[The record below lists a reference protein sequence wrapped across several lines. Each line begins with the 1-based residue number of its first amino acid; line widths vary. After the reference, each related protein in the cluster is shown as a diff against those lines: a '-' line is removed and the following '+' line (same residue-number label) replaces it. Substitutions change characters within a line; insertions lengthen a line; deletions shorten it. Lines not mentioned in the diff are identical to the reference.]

1 LSRNAWSPSRE
12 AAPSKPND
20 VEHAAALRC
29 AKSRLQMFAVLPQIP
44 ENSEQTGGQGMSDSS
59 SVILEKRGQAFWIT
73 INRPDKRNA
82 LNGDVIAGISRGYRE
97 AHEDRDVRAIV
108 LTGVGEKAFCA
119 GADLQN
125 SGAAFARDLSIPNV
139 DYADLLRQSQNA
151 TKPSIARVGGV
162 CMAGGM
168 GLLCMTDM
176 AVAAQEA
183 VFGLPEVKVGVFPM
197 QVLSLLQ
204 TIAPPRLVAEWAL
217 TGEPFDARTALSGG
231 LLNYVVPAA
240 ELDAKVEWLIG
251 RIVDKSPTA
260 IRRGKYAMRAI
271 ASMSFDESIA
281 YTESQIAL
289 LAMTEDAKE
298 GLKAFG
304 EKRKPVWT
312 GK

>member
-1 LSRNAWSPSRE
+1 MTDNAT
-12 AAPSKPND
+12 
-20 VEHAAALRC
+20 V
-29 AKSRLQMFAVLPQIP
+29 FI
-44 ENSEQTGGQGMSDSS
+44 
-59 SVILEKRGQAFWIT
+59 EKRGSSLWIT
-73 INRPDKRNA
+73 INRPEKRNA
-82 LNGDVIAGISRGYRE
+82 INADVIAGIARGYRM
-97 AHEDRDVRAIV
+97 AHDDPEVRVIV
-108 LTGVGEKAFCA
+108 LTGAGEKAFCA

-125 SGAAFARDLSIPNV
+125 TGGAFAADFSRPNV
-139 DYADLLRQSQNA
+139 DYADLLRLSQNA
-151 TKPSIARVGGV
+151 TKPAIARVNGV

-176 AVAAQEA
+176 AVASDH
-183 VFGLPEVKVGVFPM
+183 VIFGLPEVKVGVFPM

-204 TIAPPRLVAEWAL
+204 SIAPRRLIHEWAI
-217 TGEPFDARTALSGG
+217 TGEPFDAKAAQAAG
-231 LLNYVVPAA
+231 LLNHVVPQA
-240 ELDAKVEWLIG
+240 ELDAKVDWLVG
-251 RIVDKSPTA
+251 RITDKSPTA

-304 EKRKPVWT
+304 EKRKPSWP